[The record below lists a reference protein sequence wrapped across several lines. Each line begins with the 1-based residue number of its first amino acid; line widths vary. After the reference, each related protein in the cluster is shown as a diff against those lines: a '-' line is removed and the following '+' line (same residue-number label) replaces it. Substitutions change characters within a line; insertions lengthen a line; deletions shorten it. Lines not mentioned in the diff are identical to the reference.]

1 MSSQSYREF
10 RAAMEAAADGR
21 EMDLSA
27 RLVHARACRS
37 RYMAAGLR
45 GLIARLGRAVERWR
59 REAARRRL
67 RRETIAQLE
76 MLDDRALEDIG
87 IRRDMIAEVADAL
100 SRKAFAPT
108 APVRP
113 ARTPAP
119 RPRVPANDDAPRR
132 AA

>member
-1 MSSQSYREF
+1 MSSQSYLAF
-10 RAAMEAAADGR
+10 RAAMEAAANGR
-21 EMDLSA
+21 GTDISA

-45 GLIARLGRAVERWR
+45 GLIARLGRVIEAAR
-59 REAARRRL
+59 RAAARRRL

-87 IRRDMIAEVADAL
+87 IRRDMIAEVAETL
-100 SRKAFAPT
+100 SRKALAPA
-108 APVRP
+108 APARP
-113 ARTPAP
+113 APARP

>member
-1 MSSQSYREF
+1 MSSQSYHEF

-21 EMDLSA
+21 GTDISA

-45 GLIARLGRAVERWR
+45 GLIARLGRAVEAAR
-59 REAARRRL
+59 RAAARRRL

-76 MLDDRALEDIG
+76 VLDDRALEDIG
-87 IRRDMIAEVADAL
+87 IRRDMIAEVAEAM
-100 SRKAFAPT
+100 SRKAFAPA
-108 APVRP
+108 APPRP
-113 ARTPAP
+113 APA